1 MRVLFLS
8 LFIFIAKIAIGQT
21 HHDERLTVK
30 YASKYLDR
38 MEEKSP
44 VIYQRINYYLDHS
57 YMIIDNPN
65 GKFDQLKDEISIQN
79 LDEINILE
87 LERAFDIQPDYKMR
101 RVFRIKGTD
110 KVLVRLPMEEF
121 NEAFNQ
127 FRKTYRED

>member
-57 YMIIDNPN
+57 YQIIDEPK

-79 LDEINILE
+79 LDEVNILE
-87 LERAFDIQPDYKMR
+87 LERTFDIQPDYKMR
-101 RVFRIKGTD
+101 RVFRIKDTN
-110 KVLVRLPMEEF
+110 KILVRLPMVEF
-121 NEAFNQ
+121 NKAFNQ
-127 FRKTYRED
+127 FRKTYREE